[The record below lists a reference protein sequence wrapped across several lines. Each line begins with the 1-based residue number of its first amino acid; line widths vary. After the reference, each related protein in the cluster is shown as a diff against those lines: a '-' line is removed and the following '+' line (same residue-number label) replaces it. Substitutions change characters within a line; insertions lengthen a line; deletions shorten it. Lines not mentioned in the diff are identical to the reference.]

1 MIDEHDQRKHGPGGI
16 EARMIQGETA
26 PRISRPL
33 LSTSDALRARFNQP
47 SQNPK
52 HRIIHEAANELEKAL
67 ADSALKTV
75 RILELEKE
83 LAEALDSL
91 RGLHDEQNGAPT
103 FRRQENWQFEMLRA
117 ESLLLKHN
125 K

>member
-1 MIDEHDQRKHGPGGI
+1 MRHSDPHDRRKWKI
-16 EARMIQGETA
+16 ESEMLAGRNP
-26 PRISRPL
+26 PRIMSEPIRA
-33 LSTSDALRARFNQP
+33 TVDILRARFPQP
-47 SQNPK
+47 DKIPSHNL
-52 HRIIHEAANELEKAL
+52 IHQAANELEKAL